1 VVRALAFEKAH
12 REAEHQNVVDLK
24 RFNKIRRD
32 FVANVSHEL
41 KTPATSLKLLAESL
55 EEAIDED
62 PVQARLFAA
71 QLKNETE
78 RLAQLIT
85 DLLDLARLE
94 SEERVEYPD
103 LVDLRGVLMT
113 VLARMRRVARKKN
126 ITLQWKRFGRAA
138 DYTVRGDETQL
149 ISMFTNLVENAV
161 KYTPPGGKVEVTGGS
176 EGREIVVSVSDT
188 GIGIPEANLERIFER
203 FYRVDKARS
212 KATGG
217 TGLGL
222 SIVKHIAENHGGRVA
237 VESVLGEGTT
247 FTVYLPRG

>member
-1 VVRALAFEKAH
+1 
-12 REAEHQNVVDLK
+12 VDIQ
-24 RFNKIRRD
+24 RVNKIRRD

-55 EEAIDED
+55 EECIDED
-62 PVQARLFAA
+62 PVQARFFAG
-71 QLKNETE
+71 QLKSETE

-94 SEERVEYPD
+94 SQEQTEYPN
-103 LVDLRGVLMT
+103 LVDVRKVLMT
-113 VLARMRRVARKKN
+113 VLARMRQVARRKD
-126 ITLQWKRFGRAA
+126 ITLLWKRFGKAA
-138 DYTVRGDETQL
+138 QYTVRGDETQL
-149 ISMFTNLVENAV
+149 TSMFTNLVDNAI
-161 KYTPPGGKVEVTGGS
+161 KYTPPGGRVEVTGGM
-176 EGREIVVSVSDT
+176 ENGEIVVSVSDT
-188 GIGIPEANLERIFER
+188 GIGIPEAKLPRIFER

-222 SIVKHIAENHGGRVA
+222 SIVRHVAENHGGRVT
-237 VESVLGEGTT
+237 VESVVGEGSA

>member
-1 VVRALAFEKAH
+1 LTLER
-12 REAEHQNVVDLK
+12 RNGVDSVSPDELQ
-24 RFNKIRRD
+24 RVNKIRRD

-55 EEAIDED
+55 EETLDED

-78 RLAQLIT
+78 RLANLIT

-94 SEERVEYPD
+94 SQETTDYPT
-103 LVDLRGVLMT
+103 LVDVRGVLMT
-113 VLARMRRVARKKN
+113 VLARMRRVARKKD
-126 ITLQWKRFGRAA
+126 IALQWKRFGRAA
-138 DYTVRGDETQL
+138 KYTVYGDETQL
-149 ISMFTNLVENAV
+149 TSMFTNLVDNAV
-161 KYTPPGGKVEVTGGS
+161 KYTPPGGRVEVVGGS
-176 EGREIVVSVSDT
+176 EGSEIVISISDT
-188 GIGIPEANLERIFER
+188 GIGIPEGKIPRIFER

-222 SIVKHIAENHGGRVA
+222 SIVRHVAQNHGGRVT
-237 VESVLGEGTT
+237 VESIPGEGST
-247 FTVYLPRG
+247 FIVSLPRA